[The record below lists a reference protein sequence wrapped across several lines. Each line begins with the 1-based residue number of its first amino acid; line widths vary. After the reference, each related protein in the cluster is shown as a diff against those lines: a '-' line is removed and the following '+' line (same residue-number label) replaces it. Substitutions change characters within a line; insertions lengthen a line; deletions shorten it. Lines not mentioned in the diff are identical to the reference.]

1 MNSLVLIVAIISI
14 SITIFSN
21 LPMESLAHTD
31 GCHRWQSC
39 PSDYES
45 YVCGDLGHDD
55 ECGGS
60 EEEVIKA
67 AVTDDSS
74 NSDF

>member
-1 MNSLVLIVAIISI
+1 MLIETV
-14 SITIFSN
+14 
-21 LPMESLAHTD
+21 
-31 GCHRWQSC
+31 CHRWQSC

-45 YVCGDLGHDD
+45 YICGDLGHDD

>member
-14 SITIFSN
+14 SITIFPN
-21 LPMESLAHTD
+21 LPMKSLAHTD

-39 PSDYES
+39 PSDDES

-55 ECGGS
+55 ECGWS
-60 EEEVIKA
+60 EEEDIEA

-74 NSDF
+74 NSDD